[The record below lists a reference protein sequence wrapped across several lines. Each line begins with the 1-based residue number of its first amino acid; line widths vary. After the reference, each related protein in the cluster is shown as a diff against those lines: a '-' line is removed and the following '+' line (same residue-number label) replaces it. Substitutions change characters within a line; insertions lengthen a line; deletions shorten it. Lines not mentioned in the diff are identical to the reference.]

1 MKKEI
6 LLVEDDQTLAAS
18 LERVLS
24 VAGYSVTT
32 VVDGTVGLERAREG
46 QFSAVVTDF
55 KLPELSGLELVKQI
69 SAGSRRTPIILMTA
83 HSCAELAIEAIRW
96 GAYDYL
102 TKPFEM
108 QDLLAMLENVVAQNL
123 SSPSIALVND
133 QEHSASLIGQ
143 SPAMQ
148 AVYKEIGRV
157 AATSAGVLIQGES
170 GSGKELVA
178 RAIWRHSDRAAKP
191 FIAVNCTAIPET
203 LVESEMFGY
212 ERGSFTGAQARRLGQ
227 FELAQGGTIF
237 LDEIGDMTL
246 QTQAK
251 LLRVLQERTIRP
263 IGGREP
269 ISIDVRVIAAT
280 HRDLAAAVRDKEF
293 REDLFYRLSVACIRL
308 PPLRKRVEDVPQI
321 VEHFLQAKSREM
333 RISAPPIQKEAI
345 EFLQGHPWPGNVR
358 ELENAIQRALL
369 IRPGYPITV
378 SDIRYAVD
386 LSPSTGESS
395 AESITGLIN
404 EKLNRAARG
413 ESTGAYAE
421 TMSALERELIL
432 RAIKLSRGNQL
443 RAARLLG
450 ISRFTLRQR
459 LRSLGFDPAALKTQ
473 FG

>member
-1 MKKEI
+1 MKKQI
-6 LLVEDDQTLAAS
+6 LLVEDDQTLATS

-24 VAGYSVTT
+24 LAGYSVTT
-32 VVDGTVGLERAREG
+32 VADGTLGLERAREG

-83 HSCAELAIEAIRW
+83 HSCAELAIEATRW

-108 QDLLAMLENVVAQNL
+108 QELLTMIENVVAQNL
-123 SSPSIALVND
+123 APHSRSLVD
-133 QEHSASLIGQ
+133 DKEGSASLIGQ

-170 GSGKELVA
+170 GTGKELVA

-227 FELAQGGTIF
+227 FELGQGGTIF

-251 LLRVLQERTIRP
+251 LLRVLQERTIRR

-269 ISIDVRVIAAT
+269 ISIDVRIIAAT
-280 HRDLAAAVRDKEF
+280 HRDLVTSVRDKEF

-308 PPLRKRVEDVPQI
+308 PPLRKRLEDIPQI
-321 VEHFLQAKSREM
+321 AQHFLQAISREM
-333 RISAPPIQKEAI
+333 GISPPPIHKEAI
-345 EFLQGHPWPGNVR
+345 EFLQEHPWPGNVR

-369 IRPGYPITV
+369 IRPGYPITL
-378 SDIRYAVD
+378 SNIRFAVD
-386 LSPSTGESS
+386 LSPSTPGNPT
-395 AESITGLIN
+395 ESITGLIN

-413 ESTGAYAE
+413 ESNGAYSE
-421 TMSALERELIL
+421 TMSTLERELIL
-432 RAIKLSRGNQL
+432 RAIKFSRGNQL
-443 RAARLLG
+443 HAARLLG
-450 ISRFTLRQR
+450 ISRLTLRQR
-459 LRSLGFDPAALKTQ
+459 LRSLGFDLTALKTQ